1 MKFAAS
7 FSRRRVVSNLTFFSP
22 IFSPALAVVIAI
34 GFTTACGSSG
44 SSGGGQKLSGNT
56 AVTVLLSSTANDQV
70 TRFDLKFQT
79 LTLTNQSG
87 KTVTLLSSPQPS
99 EFMHLNGGLEPFTT
113 VNVPQDVYT
122 SATVTLG
129 GAVFVCI
136 GQVPGGGLG
145 IANYSIVNQGPTVS
159 LPSPIT
165 VTGSSMGLL
174 LNMQVASSAVFPA
187 CWTTPAFEGFSMMP
201 TFNLTPIALS
211 TSPTNTGNG
220 KVSGLKAEIASV
232 GTIGSSLTLTVPGG
246 PFGTRTLTASSN
258 SATVF
263 QGIGGASALS
273 PGMFLD
279 VDGAIASDGSLLA
292 TRIEVEG
299 QGASVINESSG
310 PVMFVDTIVP
320 VLQLY
325 GRTELG
331 TLLTGPSG
339 SSGVYF
345 DFPSFDFS
353 SAQFGIS
360 GAFTNLQNLPFVPS
374 FSASNVVTGQNVDIT
389 APTFSVMGGV
399 YTPANTITLAPQTI
413 NGTVVASQQSGSFM
427 DYTVSLA
434 PYDLFP
440 TLAVQQGQ
448 TTVLNNPSQVEVY
461 VDSSTQ
467 KLNTQALAPG
477 STLRFYGLVF
487 NDNGTLRMD
496 CAQVNDGVAG
506 SSQSNSAQ
514 HLEAVESQTV
524 RHEGVGG
531 MQPTM
536 SVVTLSHGSQ
546 P

>member
-1 MKFAAS
+1 MTPLSSARFS
-7 FSRRRVVSNLTFFSP
+7 FSHLP
-22 IFSPALAVVIAI
+22 ILAVVIAI

-44 SSGGGQKLSGNT
+44 SSGGGPKLSGNT
-56 AVTVLLSSTANDQV
+56 TVTVSLSSTANDQV
-70 TRFDLKFQT
+70 TRFDLQFQT
-79 LTLTNQSG
+79 LTLTSQSG
-87 KTVTLLSSPQPS
+87 KTVTLLSSQQPA
-99 EFMHLNGGLEPFTT
+99 EFMHLNGGLEPLTT
-113 VNVPQDVYT
+113 VNVPQDIYT
-122 SATVTLG
+122 SATATLG
-129 GAVFVCI
+129 GAVYVCI
-136 GQVPGGGLG
+136 AQVPGGGLG
-145 IANYSIVNQGPTVS
+145 IANYSVINQGPTVS

-174 LNMQVASSAVFPA
+174 LNMQVASSAVFPT
-187 CWTTPAFEGFSMMP
+187 CWATPAFEGFSMTP
-201 TFNLTPIALS
+201 TFDLTPIVLS
-211 TSPTNTGNG
+211 SSPTNSGNG
-220 KVSGLKAEIASV
+220 KVSGLKAEVASV
-232 GTIGSSLTLTVPGG
+232 GTAGSSLTLTVPGG

-263 QGIGGASALS
+263 QGASGASALS
-273 PGMFLD
+273 AGMFLD
-279 VDGAIASDGSLLA
+279 VDGAIQSDGSLLA

-299 QGASVINESSG
+299 EGASVINESSG

-339 SSGVYF
+339 GPPEVYF

-360 GAFTNLQNLPFVPS
+360 GAFTNLQNLAFVPS
-374 FSASNVVTGQNVDIT
+374 FNASNVVAGQNVDIT
-389 APTFSVMGGV
+389 GPTFSVMGGV

-413 NGTVVASQQSGSFM
+413 NGTIVASQQSGSFT

-434 PYDLFP
+434 SYDLFP

-461 VDSSTQ
+461 VDNSTQ
-467 KLNTQALAPG
+467 KLSTQALAPG

-496 CAQVNDGVAG
+496 CAQVNDGVTE
-506 SSQSNSAQ
+506 SSQSSSGNDAKPGKTLTVQ
-514 HLEAVESQTV
+514 HDAV
-524 RHEGVGG
+524 R
-531 MQPTM
+531 MPTIT
-536 SVVTLSHGSQ
+536 VVTRSNQTQ

>member
-1 MKFAAS
+1 
-7 FSRRRVVSNLTFFSP
+7 
-22 IFSPALAVVIAI
+22 
-34 GFTTACGSSG
+34 
-44 SSGGGQKLSGNT
+44 
-56 AVTVLLSSTANDQV
+56 
-70 TRFDLKFQT
+70 
-79 LTLTNQSG
+79 
-87 KTVTLLSSPQPS
+87 
-99 EFMHLNGGLEPFTT
+99 
-113 VNVPQDVYT
+113 
-122 SATVTLG
+122 
-129 GAVFVCI
+129 
-136 GQVPGGGLG
+136 
-145 IANYSIVNQGPTVS
+145 
-159 LPSPIT
+159 
-165 VTGSSMGLL
+165 MG
-174 LNMQVASSAVFPA
+174 
-187 CWTTPAFEGFSMMP
+187 
-201 TFNLTPIALS
+201 
-211 TSPTNTGNG
+211 
-220 KVSGLKAEIASV
+220 
-232 GTIGSSLTLTVPGG
+232 
-246 PFGTRTLTASSN
+246 
-258 SATVF
+258 
-263 QGIGGASALS
+263 
-273 PGMFLD
+273 
-279 VDGAIASDGSLLA
+279 
-292 TRIEVEG
+292 G

-331 TLLTGPSG
+331 TLLTGPSV

-360 GAFTNLQNLPFVPS
+360 GALTNLQNLPFVPS
-374 FSASNVVTGQNVDIT
+374 FSASNIVTGQNVDIT

-413 NGTVVASQQSGSFM
+413 NGTVVASQQSGSFI

-448 TTVLNNPSQVEVY
+448 TTVLNNASQVEVY
-461 VDSSTQ
+461 VESSTQ

-506 SSQSNSAQ
+506 SSLSNSAQ